1 MTYVIYGSIVLLVYL
16 SISATL
22 YHHMWKLRKTRYI
35 PPQTVYEW
43 NRMSVIWPG
52 YIVFIIFGIVVGGC
66 MAILTFTLE
75 KIQWLRKRK
84 RK

>member
-22 YHHMWKLRKTRYI
+22 YFHMKKLRKTRFI

-52 YIVFIIFGIVVGGC
+52 HLAFIIFGIVYGFIA
-66 MAILTFTLE
+66 AIISFVMD
-75 KIQWLRKRK
+75 KLR
-84 RK
+84 